1 MNAIDAYEFG
11 VANPLTDEAFLAL
24 GIQHL
29 AYMRSTNLNGRKMW
43 SVHAADGS
51 PLTVLDAEDIYSVQA
66 TIRQNDLIPV
76 SVH

>member
-1 MNAIDAYEFG
+1 MNVING
-11 VANPLTDEAFLAL
+11 QTQTVQPLTDEAFLAL

-29 AYMRSTNLNGRKMW
+29 AYMKQTNIGGQVLW

-51 PLTVLDAEDIYSVQA
+51 PLTMLDSDDIVSVQA